1 MEAMNI
7 ASYLFHRLLFISWLL
22 SSELVRKDT
31 LLVSEH
37 LKERF
42 VSVQDPM
49 DSFQKQDVD
58 LREDSKL
65 GSQLC
70 SDSSISPAKM
80 DTPPPVQGSPPPHPK
95 RENNSP
101 SSAFATPNSTQR
113 LPRTSPLHD
122 AQSMLRPT
130 PLLRASWS
138 KTLHLPKSAL
148 PARPPLP
155 SPYTARVTD
164 ELYAWQQANR
174 PADKTFVLHD
184 GPPYANGSLH
194 IGHALNKILKDIICR
209 FQIAQGK
216 RVHYVPGW
224 DCHGLPIELK
234 ALQAL
239 QKHHDD
245 MGSVAVRQAARQL
258 AERTVEE
265 QKKGFKDWAVMGD
278 WEHAYRTMDRDFEM
292 RQLGIFKEMVDR
304 GLIYRMRKPVY
315 WSPSSGTA
323 LAEAELE
330 YDEKHESTS
339 AFIAFPIVALS
350 EKLARYKG
358 IRQDSLSAVIWTTT
372 PWTLPANEAIAVH
385 AALQYC
391 VVQRP
396 GSDNS
401 QMLVAKSRLDHLKS
415 FFGVEEYTMVA
426 DNILGSEIA
435 SSTYVNLLREG
446 EASPARRIVEADFV
460 SAASGTGLVHMAPG
474 HGMEDYQLCH
484 GLGLPITAPVNDQA
498 KFTSEAY
505 LSDPR
510 RLEGKLVQT
519 EGSAAVL
526 SLLEELSTSKGIDN
540 VVVASHMHIHKYPID
555 WRTKQPVI
563 IRATEQWFADVDS
576 LKLDALRSLD
586 PVKFIPSS
594 GRHRL
599 DSFVQGRSQW
609 CISRQRAWGVP
620 IPALYRIDRG
630 QKEAVMDG
638 SIIDHIM
645 EVVKERGLDAWW
657 TDPQNDEA
665 WVPPNLRRH
674 GTYVRGK
681 DTMDVWFDS
690 GTSWTLLHERDWDQ
704 PPADVYLE
712 GSDQHRGWFQS
723 SLLTHV
729 AHHQA
734 MMSCEPPAPFKTLI
748 THGFTLDETGRKMSK
763 SLGNVIAP
771 SQITEGTLLP
781 PMKPKKQKGVPAST
795 QPKHDAMGPDA
806 LRLWVASSDYT
817 HDVVIGEP
825 VLKAIHQSLHKYRV
839 TFKWLL
845 GALSDFHPSDPK
857 ITGTDKPTP
866 HDFVDKI
873 ARKQL
878 RDVLA
883 QVHTYYTNYE
893 FFKGINALNRY
904 VNADLSAFYFET
916 LKDRLYTGS
925 DLERHP
931 AQAVLLD
938 IFDGLLKMLAPI
950 TPLLVEEVWEQVP
963 SHLKDTSTHPLKQ
976 IWDRPP
982 QVETNANALLFD
994 KQIRTLMSAHAA
1006 IKSAQ
1011 EEWRAKGKMGSSL
1024 ECDVHFVI
1032 PSQADSFTRQ
1042 LFWEEMHEV
1051 LANMFVVS
1059 RMHSGATFED
1069 AGTELVRRSFEAEFT
1084 GEKVECHVLVTRP
1097 SGEKCGRCW
1106 RYLELTRHGLCGRCE
1121 GVVGERFPEML
1132 RQE

>member
-1 MEAMNI
+1 
-7 ASYLFHRLLFISWLL
+7 
-22 SSELVRKDT
+22 
-31 LLVSEH
+31 
-37 LKERF
+37 
-42 VSVQDPM
+42 
-49 DSFQKQDVD
+49 
-58 LREDSKL
+58 
-65 GSQLC
+65 
-70 SDSSISPAKM
+70 
-80 DTPPPVQGSPPPHPK
+80 
-95 RENNSP
+95 
-101 SSAFATPNSTQR
+101 
-113 LPRTSPLHD
+113 
-122 AQSMLRPT
+122 MLRPT
-130 PLLRASWS
+130 PFLRASWS

-174 PADKTFVLHD
+174 PADNTFVLHD

-194 IGHALNKILKDIICR
+194 IGHALNKIMKDIICR
-209 FQIAQGK
+209 FQITQGK

-239 QKHHDD
+239 KKHHDD
-245 MGSVAVRQAARQL
+245 MGPVAVRQAARQL

-265 QKKGFKDWAVMGD
+265 QKQGFKEWAVMGD
-278 WEHAYRTMDRDFEM
+278 WDHAYRTMDKDFEM

-330 YDEKHESTS
+330 YDDNHESLA
-339 AFIAFPIVALS
+339 AFIAFPVVKLS
-350 EKLARYKG
+350 EQLQKYKG
-358 IRQDSLSAVIWTTT
+358 IKTERLSAVIWTTT

-385 AALQYC
+385 ATLEYC
-391 VVQRP
+391 IVERP
-396 GSDNS
+396 GSAGA
-401 QMLVAKSRLDHLKS
+401 QLLVAKSRLDYLKA
-415 FFGVEEYTMVA
+415 FFGTEEYNVIA
-426 DNILGSEIA
+426 DNIPGSAIA
-435 SSTYVNLLREG
+435 STSYINPLREG
-446 EASPARRIVEADFV
+446 EASPARTIVEADFV
-460 SAASGTGLVHMAPG
+460 TAVSGTGLVHLAPG
-474 HGMEDYQLCH
+474 HGMDDYNLCH
-484 GLGLPITAPVNDQA
+484 SLGLPITAPVNDQA
-498 KFTSEAY
+498 QFTSEAY

-510 RLEGKLVQT
+510 RLQGKNVQI
-519 EGSAAVL
+519 EGSDAVL
-526 SLLEELSTSKGIDN
+526 SLLKELSSSKSADD
-540 VVVASHMHIHKYPID
+540 VVIATHKHMHKYPID

-586 PVKFIPSS
+586 PVKFVPAA

-599 DSFVQGRSQW
+599 ESFVQGRSQW

-638 SIIDHIM
+638 NIIDHIM
-645 EVVKERGLDAWW
+645 EVVKERGMDAWW
-657 TDPQNDEA
+657 TDPQNDES
-665 WVPPNLRRH
+665 WVPPNLRSQ

-704 PPADVYLE
+704 PPADVYFE

-723 SLLTHV
+723 SLLAHI

-771 SQITEGTLLP
+771 SQITDGTLLP
-781 PMKPKKQKGVPAST
+781 PMKRKKQKGGSPASA
-795 QPKHDAMGPDA
+795 QPTHDAMGPDI
-806 LRLWVASSDYT
+806 LRLWAASSDYT

-825 VLKAIHQSLHKYRV
+825 VLKALHQSLHKYRV

-845 GALSDFHPSDPK
+845 GALSDYQQPLHVAEPDSEPA
-857 ITGTDKPTP
+857 GP
-866 HDFVDKI
+866 HAFVDKI

-878 RDVLA
+878 RDALE
-883 QVHTYYTNYE
+883 QIHHTYTSYE

-904 VNADLSAFYFET
+904 INADLSAFYFET

-925 DLERHP
+925 SAERIP
-931 AQAVLLD
+931 AQAVLYE
-938 IFDGLLKMLAPI
+938 IFGGLLQILGPV

-963 SHLKDTSTHPLKQ
+963 AQLKEGAEHPLRLV
-976 IWDRPP
+976 WEVPEPAVAD
-982 QVETNANALLFD
+982 ANALLFD

-1011 EEWRAKGKMGSSL
+1011 EEWRAAGKMGSSL
-1024 ECDVHFVI
+1024 ECDVHIVL
-1032 PSQADSFTRQ
+1032 PPNADSFTKQ
-1042 LFWEEMHEV
+1042 LFSPEMSEV

-1059 RMHSGATFED
+1059 KVHTSSTFE
-1069 AGTELVRRSFEAEFT
+1069 GREEEVVKRSFEAEFT
-1084 GEKVECHVLVTRP
+1084 GEKVECQVLVTRP
-1097 SGEKCGRCW
+1097 SGKKCGRCW
-1106 RYLELTRHGLCGRCE
+1106 RYLGLQKEELCGRCE
-1121 GVVGERFPEML
+1121 DVVEEKWPEML
-1132 RQE
+1132 A